1 MQRKIIPDV
10 VHDQALVHLG
20 ADGTVQ
26 EAAGLMRE
34 RNVGAILII
43 EHGRLLG
50 IFTERDVVCR
60 VVAEGRDPEAT
71 ALDTVMTRDPDTAAP
86 DMTALDALRL
96 MQDGG
101 YRHLPVV
108 SGSKVV
114 GIVSRRDFV
123 GIEKAQLDDETAIWE
138 RMG

>member
-10 VHDQALVHLG
+10 VHDQALVHLA

-43 EHGRLLG
+43 EDGRLLG
-50 IFTERDVVCR
+50 IFTERDMVHR
-60 VVAEGRDPEAT
+60 VVAEGRNPEES
-71 ALDTVMTRDPDTAAP
+71 ALGAVMTQGPDTAAP

-108 SGSKVV
+108 SRGKVA
-114 GIVSRRDFV
+114 GIVSRRDFA
-123 GIEKAQLDDETAIWE
+123 GIEKMQLDQETATWE
-138 RMG
+138 RIG

>member
-20 ADGTVQ
+20 VDGTVQ

-43 EHGRLLG
+43 EDGRLLG

-60 VVAEGRDPEAT
+60 VVAEGRDPKAT
-71 ALDTVMTRDPDTAAP
+71 ALGTVMTRDPDTAAP

-108 SGSKVV
+108 SGSKIV

-123 GIEKAQLDDETAIWE
+123 GIEKAQLDDETTTWE
-138 RMG
+138 RIG